1 MKQLHKVAVTVL
13 AGAMLV
19 LGLALAQEDDVREA
33 EAAAERWMAAFSAG
47 DAEAVADLNT
57 DDAIFINAEGHY
69 MEGRQALIAYLQAGF
84 EQQPAEIVIEP
95 SETEIH
101 NDSGYQL
108 GAFTV
113 TSEEGEI
120 VVQGYYLFILNR
132 VDGEWKIH
140 RHVANMI
147 LPEMPIPEEEN
158 DGM

>member
-1 MKQLHKVAVTVL
+1 MKQFHTIAVTVL

-19 LGLALAQEDDVREA
+19 CGLALAQEEDVQ
-33 EAAAERWMAAFSAG
+33 AAERWMTAFAAG
-47 DAEAVADLNT
+47 DAEALADLYT
-57 DDAIFINAEGHY
+57 DDAIFVNAAGQF
-69 MEGRQALIAYLQAGF
+69 MEGRQALMAYFQAGF
-84 EQQPAEIVIEP
+84 EQPPLEIVIEP
-95 SETEIH
+95 SETEIQ

-120 VVQGYYLFILNR
+120 VVQGYYLLTLNR

-147 LPEMPIPEEEN
+147 VPEMPAPEEEN